1 MTDYKICYIA
11 LTLTREKEMKLS
23 TLLILVCII
32 FSGYTM
38 AGENKIVYGYVEKAI
53 LVDKNLPLSAK
64 LDTGAKSASLSAIH
78 IEQVEQNGKIYLSF
92 LVPTKE
98 GDIPF
103 IAEYLGD
110 VKIKVRAGENLKS
123 KKDPLNRP
131 VVLVRIR
138 LGDRERTIPVNLA
151 NRKRFLYP
159 LLLGRDAIKAFS
171 GLVDPSI
178 TFNVKPAVLNNNEV
192 K

>member
-1 MTDYKICYIA
+1 
-11 LTLTREKEMKLS
+11 MKLF
-23 TLLILVCII
+23 TVLILVCTI

-38 AGENKIVYGYVEKAI
+38 AAENKIIYGYVEKAI
-53 LVDKNLPLSAK
+53 LIDKNLVVSAK
-64 LDTGAKSASLSAIH
+64 LDTGAKSASLSAIN
-78 IEQVEQNGKIYLSF
+78 IQQIDKDGKIYLSF

-98 GDIPF
+98 GEVPF

-123 KKDPLNRP
+123 KTDPLNRP
-131 VVLVRIR
+131 VVLLRIR
-138 LGDRERTIPVNLA
+138 IGDIERTIPVNLA

-159 LLLGRDAIKAFS
+159 LLLGREAIKSFS
-171 GLVDPSI
+171 GLIDPSL
-178 TFNVKPAVLNNNEV
+178 TFNVKPVMLNNNEV

>member
-1 MTDYKICYIA
+1 MRSVKVE
-11 LTLTREKEMKLS
+11 LTLTREEEMKLS

-32 FSGYTM
+32 FSGHTM
-38 AGENKIVYGYVEKAI
+38 AGENKIIYGYVEKAI

-78 IEQVEQNGKIYLSF
+78 IQQVEKNNKIYLSF
-92 LVPTKE
+92 LIPTKE

-103 IAEYLGD
+103 LAEYLGN

-123 KKDPLNRP
+123 KKEPLNRP

-138 LGDRERTIPVNLA
+138 IGDRERAIPVNLA

-171 GLVDPSI
+171 GLVDPST
-178 TFNVKPAVLNNNEV
+178 TFTIKPVLNNNEI

>member
-1 MTDYKICYIA
+1 
-11 LTLTREKEMKLS
+11 MKLS
-23 TLLILVCII
+23 TLLILVCIM

-38 AGENKIVYGYVEKAI
+38 AGENKIIYGYVEKAT
-53 LVDKNLPLSAK
+53 LVDKNLSLSAK

-78 IEQVEQNGKIYLSF
+78 IQQVDQNGKIYLSF

-103 IAEYLGD
+103 IAEYLGN
-110 VKIKVRAGENLKS
+110 VKIKVRAGEHLKS
-123 KKDPLNRP
+123 SVDPLNRP
-131 VVLVRIR
+131 VVLVRVQI
-138 LGDRERTIPVNLA
+138 GDRVRLIPVNLA

-171 GLVDPSI
+171 GLIDPSI
-178 TFNVKPAVLNNNEV
+178 TFNVKPVVLNHNEV

>member
-1 MTDYKICYIA
+1 
-11 LTLTREKEMKLS
+11 
-23 TLLILVCII
+23 
-32 FSGYTM
+32 M

>member
-1 MTDYKICYIA
+1 
-11 LTLTREKEMKLS
+11 
-23 TLLILVCII
+23 
-32 FSGYTM
+32 M
-38 AGENKIVYGYVEKAI
+38 ASENKIVYGYVEKAI

-78 IEQVEQNGKIYLSF
+78 IQQVEQNGKTYLSF

-103 IAEYLGD
+103 IAKYLGD
-110 VKIKVRAGENLKS
+110 VKIKVRAGEHLKS
-123 KKDPLNRP
+123 KQDPLNRP
-131 VVLVRIR
+131 VVLMRIR
-138 LGDRERTIPVNLA
+138 IGDRERAIPVNLA